1 MSAVQFLRT
10 QIEEPELWNGVIGW
24 LVLKDRDELEENYD
38 FIFIGLTIEN
48 PVHFSLPLLNVV
60 RVHSQLNTW

>member
-1 MSAVQFLRT
+1 M
-10 QIEEPELWNGVIGW
+10 
-24 LVLKDRDELEENYD
+24 LKDRDELEENYD